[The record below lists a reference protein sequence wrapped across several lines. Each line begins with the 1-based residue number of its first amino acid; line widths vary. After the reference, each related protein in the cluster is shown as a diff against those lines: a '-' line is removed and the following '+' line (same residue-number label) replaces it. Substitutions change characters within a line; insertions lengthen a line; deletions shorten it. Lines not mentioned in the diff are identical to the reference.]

1 MHERALYIFL
11 VFLSRL
17 FFFYIFNENIRVKE
31 LFWRS
36 AILVSLCYAVDARN
50 EVEKREKKNE
60 TFTRTFDTR
69 RQRLRLTENGLE
81 AARGQ

>member
-17 FFFYIFNENIRVKE
+17 FFFIFSTKIFVSKSYFDVVRY
-31 LFWRS
+31 WSHS
-36 AILVSLCYAVDARN
+36 AMQSML
-50 EVEKREKKNE
+50 ETKWKREKKNE